1 MSVLYQKMILRE
13 DLKKNP
19 SILYLFGD
27 NDQRTGLGGQ
37 AAEMRGEP
45 NAVGVRTKRAPGR
58 DNASYWSDRDFDANC
73 GKIEQDLS
81 RAKSHLRRGGILIVP
96 SDGIGTGFAQMEKR
110 CPKTFY
116 MLQQSLASLESV
128 PVTVGS

>member
-1 MSVLYQKMILRE
+1 MPVIYQKMIHRE
-13 DLKKNP
+13 DLKRNP
-19 SILYLFGD
+19 SVLFCFGD
-27 NDQRTGLGGQ
+27 NDVRTGLGGQ

-45 NAVGVRTKRAPGR
+45 NAVGVRTKRMPGK
-58 DNASYWSDRDFDANC
+58 DNASYWNDKDFDQNC
-73 GKIEQDLS
+73 AKIEQDLA
-81 RAKSHLRRGGILIVP
+81 RVKSHLRRGGIVVVP

-110 CPKTFY
+110 CPKTFF